1 MIKQLRHYKLYKHII
16 SKKITLSEKTGR
28 MQMKRKIILAIFI
41 TLAVFSANGC
51 GEKAAIPDE
60 LIGEWQTSEP
70 KYEGCNFEVTELTV
84 AFKPKSAET
93 YSNIITNV
101 KREENPNEEHVLYTI
116 FYKMESGKIYQLSLN
131 YYPEDNGVIRFKNQI
146 EIVWTK
152 KRAY

>member
-1 MIKQLRHYKLYKHII
+1 
-16 SKKITLSEKTGR
+16 
-28 MQMKRKIILAIFI
+28 MKRKIILAIFI

-51 GEKAAIPDE
+51 GEKGTIPDE
-60 LIGEWQTSEP
+60 LIGEWQTLDP

-84 AFKPKSAET
+84 SFQPKGAES

-101 KREENPNEEHVLYTI
+101 EREEDPNEEFVLYTI

-131 YYPEDNGVIRFKNQI
+131 YYPEENGAIRFKNQI

-152 KRAY
+152 KRSY